1 MPKELR
7 DGGGACVLQT
17 EEPLEQAIK
26 FLRPL
31 QALAPE
37 NVETHTQ
44 AYDIYSR
51 KGGWIL
57 TLCVLKPLGEVGFF
71 GGWVDG

>member
-1 MPKELR
+1 MIMI
-7 DGGGACVLQT
+7 VFQT

-31 QALAPE
+31 QILASE

-51 KGGWIL
+51 KGSGL
-57 TLCVLKPLGEVGFF
+57 FLCVC
-71 GGWVDG
+71 